1 MRQLR
6 KEVSGADEGDMP
18 EARRDAAESS
28 RDLPRSHPG
37 VDGADKTGRP
47 LIPESWGAVVGAL
60 ITAAASLLIYSL
72 AQVNHIDE
80 RLDRLEQEARE
91 LLDGAGN
98 IKPSREAL
106 QSYYAIEHL
115 KERVRSLEQN

>member
-6 KEVSGADEGDMP
+6 KEVPGANEGDVP
-18 EARRDAAESS
+18 EAGRHTAEGG
-28 RDLPRSHPG
+28 RDLPGRDPR

-47 LIPESWGAVVGAL
+47 LIPESWGAVVGSL

-106 QSYYAIEHL
+106 QSFYALEHL
-115 KERVRSLEQN
+115 KERVRVLEQR